1 VTLESIQRP
10 LVARVLDLG
19 DRALRS
25 TGLRRNRITPEA
37 AKADAAR
44 ATGLDDFGADDF
56 EEGLAVFCDSV
67 EEDAKLDMV
76 GREVVRAFLRRILS
90 NRLLLIEY
98 RKRGEETP
106 ELVPPVIVLGLPRTG
121 TTYLHRL
128 LAQDPV
134 AHGPPAWQVWRPLP
148 RLTGPD
154 RRREITIR
162 ALEGLRQLS
171 PSLDTK
177 HYQDADEPEECYH
190 LLDPSFRGP
199 GLTMLC
205 HARSFWEWVRQQDIR
220 PAYEM
225 YHEYLRII
233 QATAPGKRL
242 TLKAPLHTPYME
254 EIAAEIPGV
263 RFVQTH
269 RDVAQ
274 VAASMASLAWS
285 MFAVTSPRLDPKDL
299 GVMIVDLLRWL
310 AETSTAQRE
319 RSQLPVVDVQYRD
332 LVADPV
338 TTVHHIHEQHGLE
351 WTPAIEQAVK
361 DGVANRPQHK
371 QGKHRYQLADFG
383 VTEAA
388 LREALAPYINRVWP
402 KN

>member
-1 VTLESIQRP
+1 MSLESIQRP
-10 LVARVLDLG
+10 LMARAFDLG
-19 DRALRS
+19 DRALHAV
-25 TGLRRNRITPEA
+25 GLRNNRITPEA

-44 ATGLDDFGADDF
+44 ATGLDDFGSDDF
-56 EEGLAVFCDSV
+56 EEGLEVFCRSAETDG
-67 EEDAKLDMV
+67 KLDIV
-76 GREVVRAFLRRILS
+76 GREVVRAFVRRILS

-98 RKRGEETP
+98 RKRNEELT

-128 LAQDPV
+128 LAQDPE
-134 AHGPPAWQVWRPLP
+134 AYGPPAWQAWRPLP
-148 RLTGPD
+148 RLNGPD

-171 PSLDTK
+171 PSLDFK

-190 LLDPSFRGP
+190 FLDPSFRGP

-205 HARSFWEWVRQQDIR
+205 QTRGFWDWVREQDIR

-233 QATAPGKRL
+233 QGTAPGKRL

-254 EIAAEIPGV
+254 EIADEIPGV

-274 VAASMASLAWS
+274 VTASMASLAWS
-285 MFAVTSPRLDPKDL
+285 MFAVSSPRLDPKDL
-299 GVMIVDLLRWL
+299 GTMVVDLLRWL
-310 AETSTAQRE
+310 AETSMAQRD
-319 RSQLPVVDVQYRD
+319 RSDLPVVDVRYRD
-332 LVADPV
+332 LLDDPV
-338 TTVHHIHEQHGLE
+338 GTVHRIHDEHGMG
-351 WTPAIEQAVK
+351 WTPEIEQAVR

-383 VTEAA
+383 VDESE
-388 LREALAPYINRVWP
+388 LRETLAPYVERYLAD
-402 KN
+402 